1 MNKYSFTS
9 QLKSPS
15 PRKAAGRDLGW
26 GALNQWSAHK
36 REKKLNL
43 PNSIVIQFLSF
54 IAQILIAL
62 FICNS
67 ASFAQ
72 QKTKIKPAPAP
83 IIETKPAVEII
94 PPYEGSILKLAETLG
109 SLSILSSICADE
121 PSATSGDIWRAKAE
135 QLLEIEGASQSR
147 KQVFIGNFNR
157 GFNSYA
163 QVYHHC
169 TPNAILAKQRLLD
182 EGTKLTR
189 ELSSRFGN

>member
-1 MNKYSFTS
+1 MKKYWFFMVAFVCCLVSIF
-9 QLKSPS
+9 
-15 PRKAAGRDLGW
+15 
-26 GALNQWSAHK
+26 AH
-36 REKKLNL
+36 
-43 PNSIVIQFLSF
+43 P
-54 IAQILIAL
+54 
-62 FICNS
+62 
-67 ASFAQ
+67 SFAQ

-83 IIETKPAVEII
+83 IIDTKPAVENI

-135 QLLEIEGASQSR
+135 QLLETEGASQSR

-182 EGTKLTR
+182 EGTKLIR